1 MENMAWGLIVVW
13 FFLLAVGRAWKEPY
27 FTIAGSIIGFV
38 LAMEVLANS
47 FLFTMALILINAWVL
62 WTTLTAE
69 V

>member
-1 MENMAWGLIVVW
+1 MEYIAWGLIVVW
-13 FFLLAVGRAWKEPY
+13 FFLLVVGRAWKESY

-38 LAMEVLANS
+38 LAIEILANS
-47 FLFTMALILINAWVL
+47 FLFTLALILINAYIL

>member
-1 MENMAWGLIVVW
+1 MEYVSWGLIVVW

-27 FTIAGSIIGFV
+27 LTISGSIVGFV
-38 LAMEVLANS
+38 LAIEILENS
-47 FLFTMALILINAWVL
+47 FLFTLALILINAYIL